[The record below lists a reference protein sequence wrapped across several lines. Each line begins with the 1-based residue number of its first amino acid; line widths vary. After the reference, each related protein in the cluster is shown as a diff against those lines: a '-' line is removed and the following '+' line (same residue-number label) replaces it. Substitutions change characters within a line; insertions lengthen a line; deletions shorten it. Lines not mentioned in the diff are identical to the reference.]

1 MGQVI
6 GRKAS
11 IAMLKNF
18 SKVVRLNVP
27 TVINQH
33 LLSFTRLHCSQLLK
47 LMLRYLK
54 SCHVDMPQSNLLARR
69 TGHRS
74 LIEIVVKVDA
84 LLPSGYSHNHI
95 VSG

>member
-6 GRKAS
+6 GRKAYF
-11 IAMLKNF
+11 AMLKNF

-54 SCHVDMPQSNLLARR
+54 SCHVDMPQKNLLARR
-69 TGHRS
+69 TGYRS
-74 LIEIVVKVDA
+74 LIEIVVTVDA
-84 LLPSGYSHNHI
+84 LLPSRYFHKYI
-95 VSG
+95 LSG